1 MGELVADSVK
11 PVRIWLV
18 GFGTV
23 GRWLA
28 RALESQAE
36 RLARSYDI
44 GVTVVGLANQRDG
57 FIYDANGLDLA
68 SVLELPSI
76 AEHPGVRCWPSTLE
90 GLRATEADLL
100 VEVASSPA
108 SDGEPGVA
116 HMREA
121 LQRGIPV
128 VTSNKWP
135 VALHGVELA
144 GRARRQ
150 GIAFRAESTV
160 MSGTPVLSALL
171 DGLAGTVPIAL
182 RGLLN
187 ATVNF
192 ILTRMAAGLSYENAL
207 AEAQG
212 AGLAER
218 DPSADVEGHD
228 AVAKVMILSALVF
241 GRQLRREQVS
251 CRGITDLD
259 RAEIDRAASGGGRLK
274 HVATLE
280 FAEADGV
287 GEVTARVEPDV
298 VDRDDPLANV
308 DGTTN
313 ALVVQASPIGQVA
326 IIGPGAGPQLAGQG
340 AFSDLIAVARSRP
353 SH

>member
-1 MGELVADSVK
+1 MADPPALK

-28 RALESQAE
+28 RALDSQAE
-36 RLARSYDI
+36 RLALSYGID
-44 GVTVVGLANQRDG
+44 VTVVGLANRRGG

-68 SVLELPSI
+68 SVLEPASGGGSI
-76 AEHPGVRCWPSTLE
+76 TEHPGVRRWPSTLE
-90 GLRATEADLL
+90 GLRATEADLP
-100 VEVASSPA
+100 S

-121 LQRGIPV
+121 LERGIPV

-144 GRARRQ
+144 ERAGSQ

-160 MSGTPVLSALL
+160 MSGTPVLSTLV

-182 RGLLN
+182 RGVLN

-192 ILTRMAAGLSYENAL
+192 VLTRMAAGLSYDEAL
-207 AEAQG
+207 AEAQR

-228 AVAKVMILSALVF
+228 AVAKVMILSAIVF
-241 GRQLRREQVS
+241 GRQLRRDQVA
-251 CRGITDLD
+251 CRGVTDLD
-259 RAEIDRAASGGGRLK
+259 RAEIDRAASIGSERSPLESSPSSSAATIRWPASTGRP
-274 HVATLE
+274 TPSC
-280 FAEADGV
+280 FRP
-287 GEVTARVEPDV
+287 AR
-298 VDRDDPLANV
+298 
-308 DGTTN
+308 
-313 ALVVQASPIGQVA
+313 S
-326 IIGPGAGPQLAGQG
+326 
-340 AFSDLIAVARSRP
+340 ARSRSSDRAPGRSLPGKVCSATSSP
-353 SH
+353 SRERAVASPARASGRG